1 MRISVNCGHTIA
13 GSGYGAVS
21 GKYNESDIN
30 RKVGKELIKLL
41 RKDGHTVFD
50 STIDDAR
57 TQNSYLDAVVRTANA
72 CDVDLFISLHCN
84 ASVNRTGHGVE
95 VYTYKGRK
103 LDNAIRVCYEVSRLG
118 FRNRGI
124 RDGSHLYVVKNT
136 KAPALLIEMFFL
148 DNETD
153 QTLYKMIGYKEMAR
167 AIARAIQ

>member
-1 MRISVNCGHTIA
+1 MRISVNCGHTMS
-13 GSGYGAVS
+13 GSGYGAMS
-21 GKYNESDIN
+21 NKYKESEIT

-41 RKDGHTVFD
+41 RKAGHTVFD
-50 STIDDAR
+50 STIDEAR
-57 TQNSYLDAVVRTANA
+57 TQNSYLEAVVRTANG

-84 ASVNRTGHGVE
+84 ASVSHTGHGVE

-103 LDNAIRVCYEVSRLG
+103 LDNAIRVCYEISRLG

-136 KAPALLIEMFFL
+136 KAPALLVEMFFL
-148 DNETD
+148 DHATD
-153 QTLYKMIGYKEMAR
+153 QTLYNKMGHKEIAS

>member
-153 QTLYKMIGYKEMAR
+153 QTLYKTIGYKEMAR

>member
-13 GSGYGAVS
+13 GSGYGAMS
-21 GKYNESDIN
+21 GKYKESDIN

-41 RKDGHTVFD
+41 KKAGHNVFD

-57 TQNSYLDAVVRTANA
+57 TQNSYLEAVVRTANA

-84 ASVNRTGHGVE
+84 ASASRTGHGVE

-103 LDNAIRVCYEVSRLG
+103 LDYAIKVCYEVSRLG

-136 KAPALLIEMFFL
+136 KAPALLVEMFFL

-153 QTLYKMIGYKEMAR
+153 QTLYTKMGYKEMAR
-167 AIARAIQ
+167 AIARAIE